1 MTPDAPLIPPHAE
14 PAHVAPALPLLRVE
28 NLNVEY
34 AVMGGIIRRTVARVH
49 AIDSVSFDLARGETL
64 GLVGESGSGKSTLG
78 RAIVRLLRPASGTI
92 SLQGRDIA
100 TLGRKDLLPYRR
112 RVQMVF
118 QDPYSSL
125 NPRMTAGEI
134 VAEPMFVHGM
144 LRGQA
149 LKDRVAELFD
159 QVGLRRDRMSHF
171 PSEFSGGQRQRIC
184 IARALALGPDLI
196 VADEAVS
203 ALDVSVQAQILNLFR
218 RLQAEL
224 GLSFLFISHDLGVI
238 ATVSHRIAVL
248 YLGRVVELAP
258 RKSLF
263 ATPLHPYTEALIRS
277 VPVPDPQKARHF
289 HPIGQIPSMTSKP
302 AGCHFHTR
310 CPLAEPVC
318 REVAP
323 ELTELVTGHYV
334 ACHVRAQQAGIHASC
349 ALSSPST
356 V

>member
-1 MTPDAPLIPPHAE
+1 MRAE
-14 PAHVAPALPLLRVE
+14 PIPEPARPLLRVE

-34 AVMGGIIRRTVARVH
+34 AVMGGIIQRVKARVR
-49 AIDSVSFDLARGETL
+49 AIEDVSFDLQRGETL

-92 SLQGRDIA
+92 SLAGRDIA
-100 TLGRKDLLPYRR
+100 SLGKAELLPYRK

-125 NPRMTAGEI
+125 NPRMTAGDI
-134 VAEPMFVHGM
+134 VAEPLLVHGM
-144 LRGQA
+144 LSGTA

-159 QVGLRRDRMSHF
+159 YVGLRPDRMGSY
-171 PSEFSGGQRQRIC
+171 PAEFSGGQRQRLC
-184 IARALALGPDLI
+184 IARAISLGPELI

-224 GLSFLFISHDLGVI
+224 GLSFLFISHDLAVI

-258 RKSLF
+258 RQELF
-263 ATPLHPYTEALIRS
+263 ARPLHPYTEALIRS
-277 VPVPDPQKARHF
+277 VPVPDPGKARHF
-289 HPIGQIPSMTSKP
+289 NPIGQIPSMARKP
-302 AGCHFHTR
+302 PGCHFHTR
-310 CPLAEPVC
+310 CPLVRAEC
-318 REVAP
+318 RSIPPPLVEVAP
-323 ELTELVTGHYV
+323 GHHV
-334 ACHVRAQQAGIHASC
+334 ACHVRQAEATG
-349 ALSSPST
+349 
-356 V
+356 